1 MINPPSTCF
10 LFEVDGQLG
19 PFALPLPFLLLPLP
33 APAVCLFLPLSCPL
47 LFSALSSCCP
57 SPTHTDPEYRI
68 AIIHYRYYILFSLS
82 LPVRH
87 QSLFI
92 PCCPLFVPFLPTYR
106 GGMWDF
112 GRRVPPRKNIPVISP
127 RLPVSRNY
135 PLPSRIFRLSPI
147 SIRQPHLFRAI
158 LVIAQVLQVA
168 VLRAGFSYLQGHPSQ
183 ARKNSQTRLKLGF
196 YWTNPH
202 DN

>member
-68 AIIHYRYYILFSLS
+68 AIIHYRYYMLFPLS
-82 LPVRH
+82 FPVRH
-87 QSLFI
+87 QSFFI
-92 PCCPLFVPFLPTYR
+92 PCRSLPLPFLPTHR
-106 GGMWDF
+106 GGC
-112 GRRVPPRKNIPVISP
+112 GILGVES
-127 RLPVSRNY
+127 LPVKIPPPLAPPIGFSRF
-135 PLPSRIFRLSPI
+135 PSPPFHFPSPSRYRPSSPSCRPPSRFSLSPKPTL
-147 SIRQPHLFRAI
+147 SNP
-158 LVIAQVLQVA
+158 
-168 VLRAGFSYLQGHPSQ
+168 
-183 ARKNSQTRLKLGF
+183 LK
-196 YWTNPH
+196 
-202 DN
+202 